1 MEPKEILT
9 KRKVEKLA
17 EEYGYKGDLVEN
29 NQIGN
34 EKCEVFVSH
43 SSRDV
48 EFINKVL
55 LFLKNG
61 KGVNSIYVDWQ
72 DPDMKHETDAQ
83 TAVDLKDRIDN
94 AQKVIYVVTSES
106 LKSVWCSWEIGYAD
120 CSKGVNNI
128 AILAIKPNNGR
139 WKNHEF
145 LQQYPWISYDQ
156 KERLLM
162 VTTLNGKRESLY
174 DWLKDKR
181 NIFVTLKY
189 KVNGKKCFCVL

>member
-1 MEPKEILT
+1 M
-9 KRKVEKLA
+9 
-17 EEYGYKGDLVEN
+17 VEN

-94 AQKVIYVVTSES
+94 AQKVIYVSEFFT
-106 LKSVWCSWEIGYAD
+106 
-120 CSKGVNNI
+120 N
-128 AILAIKPNNGR
+128 
-139 WKNHEF
+139 
-145 LQQYPWISYDQ
+145 
-156 KERLLM
+156 
-162 VTTLNGKRESLY
+162 LY
-174 DWLKDKR
+174 L
-181 NIFVTLKY
+181 
-189 KVNGKKCFCVL
+189 

>member
-9 KRKVEKLA
+9 KRKIEKLA

-156 KERLLM
+156 KERLFM

-181 NIFVTLKY
+181 NIHL
-189 KVNGKKCFCVL
+189 